1 MHYVYVL
8 HSKKDQNLYTRVT
21 SDLRRRLD
29 EHNRGYVKSTKLR
42 RPLTL
47 IYYEACLNGE
57 DAKRC
62 EKYLKS
68 GMDKRYLKQR
78 LRVTLEEL

>member
-8 HSKKDQNLYTRVT
+8 HSKKGQNFYTGVT

-29 EHNRGYVKSTKLR
+29 EHNRGYVKSTKHR
-42 RPLTL
+42 RPLAL

-57 DAKRC
+57 DAKRR

-68 GMDKRYLKQR
+68 GMGKKYLKQR
-78 LRVTLEEL
+78 LRVTLKEL